1 MRNSLA
7 PRDDKWYLG
16 AGDGLVWAPPFP
28 AWLAA
33 PGFWDEAHLF
43 QYAIRPL
50 FTVTLLAD
58 GGAGLPPPPLASP
71 SQCLRRRWTPAALT
85 LEHALGRLRARE
97 VRSAPG
103 GSLASE
109 WEVRNPTERA
119 VTLDV
124 VVWTAVD
131 GASLAAADVQG
142 DRHALRFTRVVTDRQ
157 AHRARVAHLLALA
170 PAAQSFAAYRS
181 EASTPTLPPRFDL
194 TPFFDRWRRGG
205 GLGNEL
211 HLEGIDPRGLVFLG
225 LQRRFRIAPG
235 ARATFSASVSL
246 ALDGGGP
253 PAGMPDGGEPRR
265 PDRPRA
271 AAERRWQE
279 FFEIGRASCR
289 ERV

>member
-28 AWLAA
+28 EWLAA

-58 GGAGLPPPPLASP
+58 GGAGLPPPPLAPP

-119 VTLDV
+119 VTLHV

-131 GASLAAADVQG
+131 GRVKSGAGSPTCGAIERAVAVTMPQSPVSGRMQFGTQG
-142 DRHALRFTRVVTDRQ
+142 EQSALR
-157 AHRARVAHLLALA
+157 
-170 PAAQSFAAYRS
+170 
-181 EASTPTLPPRFDL
+181 
-194 TPFFDRWRRGG
+194 G
-205 GLGNEL
+205 
-211 HLEGIDPRGLVFLG
+211 
-225 LQRRFRIAPG
+225 
-235 ARATFSASVSL
+235 
-246 ALDGGGP
+246 
-253 PAGMPDGGEPRR
+253 
-265 PDRPRA
+265 
-271 AAERRWQE
+271 
-279 FFEIGRASCR
+279 
-289 ERV
+289 

>member
-1 MRNSLA
+1 LTSLSIVPGRSA
-7 PRDDKWYLG
+7 GSTPRPSWGSGATTPNCCGRSRRLKHRLPTSAHASFRARDDKWYLG
-16 AGDGLVWAPPFP
+16 SGDGLIWAPPFP
-28 AWLAA
+28 EWLAA

-58 GGAGLPPPPLASP
+58 GGAGLPPPPLAPP

-119 VTLDV
+119 VTLHV

-157 AHRARVAHLLALA
+157 
-170 PAAQSFAAYRS
+170 
-181 EASTPTLPPRFDL
+181 
-194 TPFFDRWRRGG
+194 
-205 GLGNEL
+205 
-211 HLEGIDPRGLVFLG
+211 
-225 LQRRFRIAPG
+225 
-235 ARATFSASVSL
+235 
-246 ALDGGGP
+246 
-253 PAGMPDGGEPRR
+253 
-265 PDRPRA
+265 
-271 AAERRWQE
+271 
-279 FFEIGRASCR
+279 EIGR
-289 ERV
+289 